1 MDSKTELQVVIERVR
16 QMEQYMDEVAVTLKN
31 NPDEL
36 ISNKELRRK
45 VERLTD
51 YMDSGQWLKDFEA
64 DERGELP
71 HNLKRGVLSEDG
83 LYNLIGDVEELFRE
97 SGKKSVSAA
106 KNIDFSRGSV
116 KRRIIEQAIPLT
128 LAQIV
133 QLLYNLVDRIYIG
146 HLPDI
151 GELALTGVG
160 ITFPITVLIMAFTGL
175 FGIGA
180 VPLFSIARGKGEEKE
195 AEHIMGNAFSLLMI
209 SAAILMVVCYAFR
222 RPVIFLFGASE
233 ASYVYAD
240 AYLKIY
246 LIGTAFSM
254 LVTGMNGFINAQG
267 FPKIGM
273 LTTVLGAVINI
284 ILDPVFIFVFD
295 MGVAGAALATIIS
308 QFAAAIWVFRFL
320 TGKKAVLRLKK
331 QCLKLKAERVKS
343 IAGLGTTSFV
353 MQASTCLV
361 QMACNNSLQIHGGD
375 LYVGVMTILTSIRE
389 LVMLPVSG
397 LHSGSQPVLGFN
409 YGAGKN
415 DRVKEGIRFVTVIG
429 GLYTVCAWLLV
440 ILLPK
445 QLIRIFSNDAGTI
458 TEGARALQIYFFGFV
473 FMAFQFAGQST
484 FQGLGK
490 KKQAVFFSM
499 LRKVIIVT
507 PLTLLL
513 PVLGFGVDGVF
524 LAEPV
529 SNIIGGLA
537 CFLTMWFTL
546 YKKL

>member
-1 MDSKTELQVVIERVR
+1 MQDNASLQDEEKDRKNKADSVNKRTA
-16 QMEQYMDEVAVTLKN
+16 AVN
-31 NPDEL
+31 
-36 ISNKELRRK
+36 
-45 VERLTD
+45 
-51 YMDSGQWLKDFEA
+51 
-64 DERGELP
+64 
-71 HNLKRGVLSEDG
+71 
-83 LYNLIGDVEELFRE
+83 
-97 SGKKSVSAA
+97 
-106 KNIDFSRGSV
+106 DFSKGSV
-116 KRRIIEQAIPLT
+116 KKRIIEQAIPLT

-133 QLLYNLVDRIYIG
+133 QMLYNLVDRIYIG

-180 VPLFSIARGKGEEKE
+180 VPLFSIARGKGEEEE
-195 AEHIMGNAFSLLMI
+195 AEKIMGNAFSLLMI
-209 SAAILMVVCYAFR
+209 SAVILTIVCYVFR

-233 ASYVYAD
+233 ASYVYANE
-240 AYLKIY
+240 YLKIS
-246 LIGTAFSM
+246 LFGTAFSM

-273 LTTVLGAVINI
+273 VTTILGAIINI
-284 ILDPVFIFVFD
+284 ILDPLFIFVFD
-295 MGVAGAALATIIS
+295 MGVSGAALATVIS
-308 QFAAAIWVFRFL
+308 QVAAACWVLVFL
-320 TGKKAVLRLKK
+320 TGEKAIVRLKK
-331 QCLKLKAERVKS
+331 QCLGLESRLVKS
-343 IAGLGTTSFV
+343 IAGLGITSFV
-353 MQASTCLV
+353 MQASNCLV
-361 QMACNNSLQIHGGD
+361 QVVCNNSLQIYGGD
-375 LYVGVMTILTSIRE
+375 LYVGIMTILNSVRE
-389 LVMLPVSG
+389 LVMLPVMGIS
-397 LHSGSQPVLGFN
+397 SGSQPVLGFN

-415 DRVKEGIRFVTVIG
+415 GRVKEGIRFMTLIG
-429 GLYTVCAWLLV
+429 SVYTVFAWLLV

-445 QLIRIFSNDAGTI
+445 QLIRIFSNDTQTI
-458 TEGARALQIYFFGFV
+458 AEGAKALQIYFFGFV

-507 PLTLLL
+507 PLTVFL
-513 PVLGFGVDGVF
+513 PVLGFGVTGVF
-524 LAEPV
+524 LAEPI

>member
-1 MDSKTELQVVIERVR
+1 M
-16 QMEQYMDEVAVTLKN
+16 N
-31 NPDEL
+31 
-36 ISNKELRRK
+36 
-45 VERLTD
+45 
-51 YMDSGQWLKDFEA
+51 
-64 DERGELP
+64 
-71 HNLKRGVLSEDG
+71 
-83 LYNLIGDVEELFRE
+83 
-97 SGKKSVSAA
+97 
-106 KNIDFSRGSV
+106 DFSQGSV
-116 KRRIIEQAIPLT
+116 KKRIIEQAIPLT

-133 QLLYNLVDRIYIG
+133 QMLYNLVDRIYIG

-180 VPLFSIARGKGEEKE
+180 VPLFSIARGKGDEKE

-209 SAAILMVVCYAFR
+209 SAAALTVVCFLFR
-222 RPVIFLFGASE
+222 KPIIFLFGASE

-240 AYLKIY
+240 EYLKLY
-246 LIGTAFSM
+246 LFGTAFSM

-267 FPKIGM
+267 FPKFGM
-273 LTTVLGAVINI
+273 VTTILGAVINI
-284 ILDPVFIFVFD
+284 VLDPIFIFALD
-295 MGVAGAALATIIS
+295 MGVAGAALATVLS
-308 QFAAAIWVFRFL
+308 QVVSAVWVLKFL
-320 TGKKAVLRLKK
+320 TGKKAIHRLQRKCLRLSAK
-331 QCLKLKAERVKS
+331 RVAS
-343 IAGLGTTSFV
+343 IAGLGITSFV
-353 MQASTCLV
+353 MQASNCLV
-361 QMACNNSLQIHGGD
+361 QVVCNNSLQVYGGD
-375 LYVGVMTILTSIRE
+375 LYVGIMTILNSIRE
-389 LVMLPVSG
+389 LVMLPVMGIS
-397 LHSGSQPVLGFN
+397 SGSQPVLGFN

-415 DRVKEGIRFVTVIG
+415 DRVKEGIRFMTLIG
-429 GLYTVCAWLLV
+429 SVYTVLAWLVVL
-440 ILLPK
+440 LLPK
-445 QLIRIFSNDAGTI
+445 QLMQIFSEDAMTI
-458 TEGARALQIYFFGFV
+458 SEGARALKIYFFGFV

-507 PLTLLL
+507 PLTVLL
-513 PVLGFGVDGVF
+513 PICGFGVDGVF

>member
-1 MDSKTELQVVIERVR
+1 MVSI
-16 QMEQYMDEVAVTLKN
+16 Y
-31 NPDEL
+31 P
-36 ISNKELRRK
+36 
-45 VERLTD
+45 
-51 YMDSGQWLKDFEA
+51 
-64 DERGELP
+64 
-71 HNLKRGVLSEDG
+71 VLS
-83 LYNLIGDVEELFRE
+83 
-97 SGKKSVSAA
+97 AA
-106 KNIDFSRGSV
+106 V
-116 KRRIIEQAIPLT
+116 
-128 LAQIV
+128 
-133 QLLYNLVDRIYIG
+133 
-146 HLPDI
+146 LPD
-151 GELALTGVG
+151 LDVVG
-160 ITFPITVLIMAFTGL
+160 D
-175 FGIGA
+175 
-180 VPLFSIARGKGEEKE
+180 
-195 AEHIMGNAFSLLMI
+195 
-209 SAAILMVVCYAFR
+209 
-222 RPVIFLFGASE
+222 
-233 ASYVYAD
+233 D
-240 AYLKIY
+240 A
-246 LIGTAFSM
+246 
-254 LVTGMNGFINAQG
+254 Q
-267 FPKIGM
+267 
-273 LTTVLGAVINI
+273 TT
-284 ILDPVFIFVFD
+284 
-295 MGVAGAALATIIS
+295 
-308 QFAAAIWVFRFL
+308 
-320 TGKKAVLRLKK
+320 
-331 QCLKLKAERVKS
+331 
-343 IAGLGTTSFV
+343 
-353 MQASTCLV
+353 
-361 QMACNNSLQIHGGD
+361 
-375 LYVGVMTILTSIRE
+375 
-389 LVMLPVSG
+389 VSG

>member
-45 VERLTD
+45 VEILTD

-97 SGKKSVSAA
+97 SGKKSVPAA

-128 LAQIV
+128 LAQIM

-267 FPKIGM
+267 FPKVGM